1 LIYLYN
7 LIRKIKLIEVE
18 KMNNDKKVMRLV
30 YTALMAAIVAVVT
43 MAIPLPTPA
52 GGIYNIG
59 DSMVML
65 SAILL
70 GPIPGALAGGIGSF
84 LADMLL
90 GYTQWAPWTLV
101 IKAFEG
107 LIIGL
112 IVHKVYFKSNSKRF
126 IIMFIPAAILAVI
139 IITGGYYIA
148 YGFISGSFA
157 AASIEVPGN
166 IAQGTISAVIALILS
181 LALKN
186 RLVKQKGS
194 DKFND
199 K

>member
-1 LIYLYN
+1 MDN
-7 LIRKIKLIEVE
+7 KV
-18 KMNNDKKVMRLV
+18 KKLV

-52 GGIYNIG
+52 GGVYNIG

-65 SAILL
+65 GAILL

-84 LADMLL
+84 LADMIL
-90 GYTQWAPWTLV
+90 GFTQWAPWTLV
-101 IKAFEG
+101 IKAIEG
-107 LIIGL
+107 LVVAL
-112 IVHKVYFKSNSKRF
+112 LVHKAYYSSNSKRF
-126 IIMFIPAAILAVI
+126 VIMFIPAAVLATI

-166 IAQGTISAVIALILS
+166 IAQGAISSVIALTVS

-186 RLVKQKGS
+186 RLFNLKGS
-194 DKFND
+194 DKDND

>member
-1 LIYLYN
+1 MDN
-7 LIRKIKLIEVE
+7 KV
-18 KMNNDKKVMRLV
+18 KKLV

-43 MAIPLPTPA
+43 MAVPLPTPA

-65 SAILL
+65 GAILL

-84 LADMLL
+84 LADMIL

-101 IKAFEG
+101 IKALEG
-107 LIIGL
+107 LIVAL
-112 IVHKVYFKSNSKRF
+112 IVHKVYFKSSSKRF
-126 IIMFIPAAILAVI
+126 IIMFIPAAFLAVV

-157 AASIEVPGN
+157 AATIEVPGN
-166 IAQGTISAVIALILS
+166 IAQGTISAVIALIVG

-186 RLVKQKGS
+186 RLIKTEGS
-194 DKFND
+194 DMFND